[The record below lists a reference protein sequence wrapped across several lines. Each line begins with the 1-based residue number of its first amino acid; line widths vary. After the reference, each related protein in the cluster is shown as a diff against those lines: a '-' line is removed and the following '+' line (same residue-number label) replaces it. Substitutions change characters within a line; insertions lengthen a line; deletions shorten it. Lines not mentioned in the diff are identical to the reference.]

1 MCATFEQFNRMP
13 LRLVAAGQQPGDR
26 APATRARE
34 GSELAILRYQWLIN
48 APFLGFD
55 ALHRQG
61 R

>member
-1 MCATFEQFNRMP
+1 MP